1 MLITLATFAALGLCI
16 ALSLVKGY
24 NKSSGDGDDLRGHS
38 KGLDDHGKELKE
50 KVSGRKC
57 PHCGKPI

>member
-1 MLITLATFAALGLCI
+1 MLITLATFAAIGLCL

-24 NKSSGDGDDLRGHS
+24 GKGPGDGDDLREHG
-38 KGLDDHGKELKE
+38 KGLDDHGKALKE
-50 KVSGRKC
+50 KVSGKKC